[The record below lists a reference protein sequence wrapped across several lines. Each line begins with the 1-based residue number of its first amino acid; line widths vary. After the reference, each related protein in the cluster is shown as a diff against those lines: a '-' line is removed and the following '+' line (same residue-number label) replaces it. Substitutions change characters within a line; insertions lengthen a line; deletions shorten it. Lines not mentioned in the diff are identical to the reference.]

1 MLRVEPVGKHLQSS
15 LRGGALRRLLGTLL
29 CHLVGKAV
37 DVGGGGRGGLCH
49 IFEVK
54 SAGKEGSTQ
63 GELEGFA
70 RYGQEGGRPGFAKYG
85 KRHRDFN
92 LIKTE
97 EGDPG
102 STPFFNSARDPTRQP
117 RLSPPHP
124 SAGTRHYSVAPL
136 VAVSQARPEG
146 SRALSPHPNGR

>member
-1 MLRVEPVGKHLQSS
+1 MHAPRNTHRPHNHTAYTRYSYSCGHQSPSHTHTTDRHASTPTNSS
-15 LRGGALRRLLGTLL
+15 LNGVHRRDDAALHSIIRSWALQLARHTRWSRRQAP
-29 CHLVGKAV
+29 HLAAAS
-37 DVGGGGRGGLCH
+37 RR
-49 IFEVK
+49 
-54 SAGKEGSTQ
+54 Q
-63 GELEGFA
+63 LEGFA

-124 SAGTRHYSVAPL
+124 SA
-136 VAVSQARPEG
+136 
-146 SRALSPHPNGR
+146 

>member
-54 SAGKEGSTQ
+54 SAGKEGSTHKAS
-63 GELEGFA
+63 L
-70 RYGQEGGRPGFAKYG
+70 RDSPDMG
-85 KRHRDFN
+85 KKAGDRDSPN
-92 LIKTE
+92 TEKGIVILI
-97 EGDPG
+97 
-102 STPFFNSARDPTRQP
+102 
-117 RLSPPHP
+117 
-124 SAGTRHYSVAPL
+124 
-136 VAVSQARPEG
+136 
-146 SRALSPHPNGR
+146 